1 MTKGAGLAQ
10 NPTVMPSI
18 VLQQVSSPFARKNA
32 RGTLEKPVSID
43 LYAKHIEPPVLAA
56 LREISPDG
64 KIYIWGSKDERYP
77 QFEKISPRN
86 SIVLFRRGK
95 NVIYHGAI
103 AEIMHSEP
111 LALRLWGRD
120 ADGETWP
127 LIFFLK
133 RVVKTSRDASK
144 WNEILGR
151 KPNDNWQGMTAIYIE
166 DTKNVQDYLARELNS
181 DSSII

>member
-1 MTKGAGLAQ
+1 
-10 NPTVMPSI
+10 MPSI

-32 RGTLEKPVSID
+32 RATLEKPVAID
-43 LYAKHIEPPVLAA
+43 LYAKYIEPPVLAA
-56 LREISPDG
+56 LREISPEG
-64 KIYIWGSKDERYP
+64 KIYIWGSKNERWP

-86 SIVLFRRGK
+86 SVVLFRRGK

-120 ADGETWP
+120 TDGETWP

-133 RVVKTSRDASK
+133 RVVKISRDAEMM
-144 WNEILGR
+144 NTALGR
-151 KPNDNWQGMTAIYIE
+151 KPNDNWQGMTAIYIP
-166 DTKNVQDYLARELNS
+166 DSTTVQDYLAREL
-181 DSSII
+181 DSV